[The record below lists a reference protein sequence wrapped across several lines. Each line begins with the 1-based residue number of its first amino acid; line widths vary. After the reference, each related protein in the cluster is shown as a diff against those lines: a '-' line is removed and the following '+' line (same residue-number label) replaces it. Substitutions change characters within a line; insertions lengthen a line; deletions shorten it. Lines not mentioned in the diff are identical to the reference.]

1 MPSGY
6 NQHNLIFAHS
16 VVLNYC
22 CQRQEYQA
30 FPLWALYEEILQNY
44 SRTSSKKF
52 QTYIAQIWNN
62 VIQHMLPTNQQ
73 DPQIQILSQ
82 HGKTVDCLYFLGAG
96 WPSRKKDSWRY
107 PDIPPTIWFP
117 AQTTIDQRLNEIIS
131 HIPNLELSQ
140 YIFAASKNRDFYSQL
155 LPSIDTR

>member
-1 MPSGY
+1 MSSGY

-62 VIQHMLPTNQQ
+62 VIQHMLPANHQ
-73 DPQIQILSQ
+73 DPKIKIFIRTWENCWLFIFSWGRLTQEEKGQLEISGYPAHYLISRPDHYWPETQWDHISYPQ
-82 HGKTVDCLYFLGAG
+82 LGA
-96 WPSRKKDSWRY
+96 
-107 PDIPPTIWFP
+107 FP
-117 AQTTIDQRLNEIIS
+117 IYLRCL
-131 HIPNLELSQ
+131 
-140 YIFAASKNRDFYSQL
+140 
-155 LPSIDTR
+155 

>member
-6 NQHNLIFAHS
+6 NQHNLIFGHIS

-22 CQRQEYQA
+22 RQRQEYQA

-62 VIQHMLPTNQQ
+62 VIQHMLPANHQ
-73 DPQIQILSQ
+73 DPQIQILSE
-82 HGKTVDCLYFLGAG
+82 HGKLLIVYILVG
-96 WPSRKKDSWRY
+96 WPKRKKDSWRY

-131 HIPNLELSQ
+131 HIPNLGLLQ
-140 YIFAASKNRDFYSQL
+140 YTQWS
-155 LPSIDTR
+155 

>member
-62 VIQHMLPTNQQ
+62 VIQHMPTTKIPKFKFYQNM
-73 DPQIQILSQ
+73 
-82 HGKTVDCLYFLGAG
+82 GKLLIVYIFLGPVDPRG
-96 WPSRKKDSWRY
+96 KRTVGDIRISRPLFDFPPRPLLTRDSMRSY
-107 PDIPPTIWFP
+107 LISPTWAFSNI
-117 AQTTIDQRLNEIIS
+117 LND
-131 HIPNLELSQ
+131 HNLSQ
-140 YIFAASKNRDFYSQL
+140 YGLYSR
-155 LPSIDTR
+155 T